1 METGARLWA
10 AGRGGRVTLEFDDD
24 VKSCAALVHRAD
36 PDRFMAVMAAPVAV
50 RPVLFPLYA
59 LNVEVARAPW
69 VTQEAM
75 IAEMRLQWWRDAL
88 QEIAEGQTVR
98 RHEVVTPLSQV
109 LTPELAAMMDEYVAV
124 RRWDIYR
131 DPFEDEAH
139 FDAYIDHSA
148 GSLMVAAAQALG
160 AADKDVVRDFGYGVG
175 VANWLRAIPDLE
187 ARGRIPL
194 LDGTPEGVRAL
205 AQKAMERLQRARS
218 TASSVSSEARPA
230 LFSGWQAEWVLRRA
244 VARPDRVAAGDLAQG
259 EIRRRLSLMW
269 AVTRGRW

>member
-1 METGARLWA
+1 METGAGLRA
-10 AGRGGRVTLEFDDD
+10 SGCGGRVTVQFDDD
-24 VKSCAALVHRAD
+24 VKACAAIVHRAD
-36 PDRFMAVMAAPVAV
+36 PDRFMAAMAAPIAA
-50 RPVLFPLYA
+50 RAVLFPIYA

-98 RHEVVTPLSQV
+98 RHEVVTPLSRV
-109 LTPELAAMMDEYVAV
+109 ISPHLAAMLDEYVAV

-139 FDAYIDHSA
+139 FEAYINHSSA
-148 GSLMVAAAQALG
+148 SLMVASAQALG
-160 AADKDVVRDFGYGVG
+160 AADEAVLRDFGYGVG

-194 LDGTPEGVRAL
+194 LDGTPEGVRSL
-205 AQKAMERLQRARS
+205 AQNALNRLKRARS
-218 TASSVSSEARPA
+218 NPSAVSAEARPA
-230 LFSGWQAEWVLRRA
+230 LFSGWQAEWVLRQA
-244 VARPDRVAAGDLAQG
+244 VARPERVAAGALAQG

-269 AVTRGRW
+269 TAASGRW

>member
-1 METGARLWA
+1 MT
-10 AGRGGRVTLEFDDD
+10 VEFDDD
-24 VKSCAALVHRAD
+24 IKACAALVHRAD
-36 PDRFMAVMAAPVAV
+36 PDRFMAVMAAPITV
-50 RPVLFPLYA
+50 RPMLFPLYA

-98 RHEVVTPLSQV
+98 RHEVVTPLSRV
-109 LTPELAAMMDEYVAV
+109 LSPHLAAMLDEYVSV

-139 FDAYIDHSA
+139 FDAYINHSA
-148 GSLMVAAAQALG
+148 GSLMVAAAQVLG
-160 AADKDVVRDFGYGVG
+160 SADDTVLRDFGYSVG
-175 VANWLRAIPDLE
+175 VANWFRAIPDLE

-194 LDGTPEGVRAL
+194 LNGTPEGVRAL
-205 AQKAMERLQRARS
+205 AEKALDRLKSARS
-218 TASSVSSEARPA
+218 NASGVSAEARPA
-230 LFSGWQAEWVLRRA
+230 LYAGWQAEWVLRHA

-269 AVTRGRW
+269 TVASGRW